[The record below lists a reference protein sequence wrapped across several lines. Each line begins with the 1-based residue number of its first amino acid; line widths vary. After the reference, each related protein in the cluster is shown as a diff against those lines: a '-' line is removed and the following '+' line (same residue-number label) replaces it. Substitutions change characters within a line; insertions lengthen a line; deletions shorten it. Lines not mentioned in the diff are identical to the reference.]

1 MNLFSFNSRCQP
13 GNRCP
18 AASPGGPAGLK
29 MHDLTCEHIAVLAE
43 INSPWIHVFLFKGTP
58 VENIRAALHDVTQD
72 QIAEFMF
79 VMSRPGLDSKNLLAT
94 KGRSELTRAAISFVL
109 RQVPASVLEALA
121 ADGGKL
127 TVEATMKSLTGLS
140 KS

>member
-1 MNLFSFNSRCQP
+1 
-13 GNRCP
+13 
-18 AASPGGPAGLK
+18 
-29 MHDLTCEHIAVLAE
+29 
-43 INSPWIHVFLFKGTP
+43 
-58 VENIRAALHDVTQD
+58 
-72 QIAEFMF
+72 MF